1 MIILKNKFISIFLA
15 VVLLFSNF
23 VTPVF
28 AADGVKGNVSERS
41 IQQQLSNK
49 YTDAIYGDSWQ
60 RKYTITLLDE
70 QTNKKSV
77 FVIPAINNGK
87 IDKNVFESNLPKNL
101 KLVDF
106 QVVDNTNFVNN
117 NNIRL
122 FAVETLYDIG
132 CLTLSLAEFAVNP
145 TFWNGFN
152 VVLDGA
158 AVVLPFVPSVTG
170 VTRMIKNSDKLADA
184 MKWGVARYDDLRDA
198 KSGISR
204 FKNYEAHHIIE
215 KRFADV
221 FEVNE
226 KSMFAITI
234 HKNDHN
240 LITRKMQ
247 KKIPY
252 RTGSDYSDLSEG
264 YIKRKMIEG
273 YDELY
278 SETGDD
284 LYKFL
289 SKFVKESDQI
299 STSKRV
305 KVKVPN

>member
-87 IDKNVFESNLPKNL
+87 IDKNVFESNLANNL

-106 QVVDNTNFVNN
+106 QVVENTNYVNN
-117 NNIRL
+117 NMRL
-122 FAVETLYDIG
+122 FAVDTIFDIG
-132 CLTLSLAEFAVNP
+132 CLTLSLVEFAANP

-158 AVVLPFVPSVTG
+158 AVALPFVPSVTG
-170 VTRMIKNSDKLADA
+170 VKRLIKNSDKLADA

-198 KSGISR
+198 KKNISR
-204 FKNYEAHHIIE
+204 FKNYQAHHIIE
-215 KRFADV
+215 KRFSKALGINNTD
-221 FEVNE
+221 
-226 KSMFAITI
+226 SMLAITI
-234 HKNDHN
+234 PNEDHY
-240 LITRKMQ
+240 LITSKM
-247 KKIPY
+247 KKMIPY
-252 RTGSDYSDLSEG
+252 VKDYTIYTRREIRERI
-264 YIKRKMIEG
+264 IKG

-278 SETGDD
+278 EETGDE
-284 LYKFL
+284 LFEFL
-289 SKFVKESDQI
+289 SRFVEESGRV
-299 STSKRV
+299 TSNKRV
-305 KVKVPN
+305 DIIVPK